1 MFTFLFRSQIPG
13 VCQDCHQALITPWR
27 RRYQV
32 ECQAEFYSSPLSLSW
47 GCWHFQVGG
56 LLSVDGTFKSITK
69 NWAHLCAQGVHIPV
83 AMAWLPDKT
92 TLSYYTT
99 LFLLLYTFR
108 QHSEAIQM
116 QCGSSNLKLKRIRCD
131 YEEAIHLGF
140 GRFRLSG
147 CFFLE
152 ESTRIRIG

>member
-1 MFTFLFRSQIPG
+1 M
-13 VCQDCHQALITPWR
+13 
-27 RRYQV
+27 
-32 ECQAEFYSSPLSLSW
+32 
-47 GCWHFQVGG
+47 
-56 LLSVDGTFKSITK
+56 SVDGTFKSITK
-69 NWAHLCAQGVHIPV
+69 NWAQLFIIMCEHQGVHIPV

-140 GRFRLSG
+140 GRFHLSG
-147 CFFLE
+147 CFFHYSQVSRFDIQYIVISSIHLSIRQYGEKYKNSGWLE
-152 ESTRIRIG
+152 LSHWTRK